1 MQQTSIEDLTRLQH
15 GLPASLDVHER
26 AHVLTAKLGALGIP
40 CELERIVEAPQ
51 LTRYELRPMNGARM
65 RDILRTADDLAYAT
79 GAYPAHVI
87 APLPDRAGLIAV
99 ELPCAQR
106 RTVRLDDLPPALAP
120 LSFPL
125 GLDTNAEPIYCDL
138 AHSPHLL
145 VAGETGSG
153 KSSLINAMLCSLLS
167 SFDLDA
173 LGLVL
178 IDPKQVELTP
188 YQGLPQL
195 LTPVA
200 GDVKTAIASLRG
212 LVRLMDV
219 RYEAAAA
226 LSARSLPE
234 VNTKLEAGGRNRWPY
249 IVCVV
254 DELADLML
262 ASRKQCEP
270 LIVRLAQKARAVG
283 IHLVLATQSPRIQV
297 VTGLISANI
306 PTRIAFKVAKQV
318 DSRVILD
325 RHGAEQLLGDG
336 DGLISMP
343 GATPVR
349 FQGAFVGSDEIENI
363 CDRWRQ
369 DV

>member
-1 MQQTSIEDLTRLQH
+1 
-15 GLPASLDVHER
+15 
-26 AHVLTAKLGALGIP
+26 VLIAKLATLGVP
-40 CELERIVEAPQ
+40 CELEKVIEGPAY
-51 LTRYELRPMNGARM
+51 TRYELRPSAGILM
-65 RDILRTADDLAYAT
+65 REILRTADDLAFEL
-79 GAYPAHVI
+79 GAYPARI
-87 APLPDRAGLIAV
+87 LAPLPDRAGLIAV
-99 ELPCAQR
+99 ELPCAER
-106 RTVRLDDLPPALAP
+106 RIVRLDDLPPALAP

-283 IHLVLATQSPRIQV
+283 IHLVLATQSPRV
-297 VTGLISANI
+297 KVLTGLISANI
-306 PTRIAFKVAKQV
+306 STRIAFKVAKQA

-325 RHGAEQLLGDG
+325 RNAAESLLGRG
-336 DGLISMP
+336 DALLSMA
-343 GATPVR
+343 GAHPVR
-349 FQGAFVGSDEIENI
+349 FQGALVEADEIHAT
-363 CDRWRQ
+363 CDGWRRH
-369 DV
+369 V